1 MKKIFLLLS
10 LLLMTFSLT
19 ACNAQVE
26 PTQDN
31 TTTNT
36 NVKTTTEA
44 ASSSTSTQTKII
56 KLTTTNN
63 QTIEIELN
71 NSPAAN
77 DLYNQ
82 LPLSIN
88 LEDYST
94 NEKIFYPPN
103 KLNTES
109 TPKATPKIG
118 TLAYY
123 EPWGDV
129 VIFYDDFRANNDLY
143 ELGHVIFGGDIV
155 SELSGTVTIE
165 AMPNQ

>member
-31 TTTNT
+31 TTANT
-36 NVKTTTEA
+36 NVKTTTETT
-44 ASSSTSTQTKII
+44 STSTQTKII

-71 NSPAAN
+71 NSPSAN

-82 LPLSIN
+82 LPLSIY

-143 ELGHVIFGGDIV
+143 ELGHVISGGDIV

>member
-31 TTTNT
+31 TTANT
-36 NVKTTTEA
+36 NVKTTTETT
-44 ASSSTSTQTKII
+44 STSTQTKII

-71 NSPAAN
+71 NSPSAN

-82 LPLSIN
+82 LPLSID

-143 ELGHVIFGGDIV
+143 ELGHVISGGDIV

-165 AMPNQ
+165 TMPNQ

>member
-31 TTTNT
+31 TTANT
-36 NVKTTTEA
+36 NVKTTTETT
-44 ASSSTSTQTKII
+44 STSTQTKII

-71 NSPAAN
+71 NSPSAN

-82 LPLSIN
+82 LPLSID

-143 ELGHVIFGGDIV
+143 ELGHVISGGDIV

-165 AMPNQ
+165 TISNQ

>member
-31 TTTNT
+31 TTANT
-36 NVKTTTEA
+36 NVKTTTETT
-44 ASSSTSTQTKII
+44 STSTQTKII

-71 NSPAAN
+71 NSPSAN

-82 LPLSIN
+82 LPLSID

-143 ELGHVIFGGDIV
+143 ELGHIISGEDIV

-165 AMPNQ
+165 TMPNQ

>member
-44 ASSSTSTQTKII
+44 ASSSTLTQTKII
-56 KLTTTNN
+56 SAVRPL
-63 QTIEIELN
+63 IY
-71 NSPAAN
+71 SRSCR

-82 LPLSIN
+82 LPLSID

-129 VIFYDDFRANNDLY
+129 VIFYDDFHANNDLY
-143 ELGHVIFGGDIV
+143 ELGHVISGGDIV

-165 AMPNQ
+165 AMPN

>member
-31 TTTNT
+31 TTANT
-36 NVKTTTEA
+36 NVKTTTETT
-44 ASSSTSTQTKII
+44 STSTQTKII

-82 LPLSIN
+82 LPLSID
-88 LEDYST
+88 LKDYST

-129 VIFYDDFRANNDLY
+129 VIFYDDFHANNDLY
-143 ELGHVIFGGDIV
+143 ELGHVISGGDIV

-165 AMPNQ
+165 AMPN

>member
-36 NVKTTTEA
+36 NVKTTTETT
-44 ASSSTSTQTKII
+44 STSTQTKII

-82 LPLSIN
+82 LPLSID

-129 VIFYDDFRANNDLY
+129 VIFYDDFHANNDLY
-143 ELGHVIFGGDIV
+143 ELGHVISGEDIV
-155 SELSGTVTIE
+155 SELSGIVTIE
-165 AMPNQ
+165 TMPNQ

>member
-31 TTTNT
+31 TTANT
-36 NVKTTTEA
+36 NVKTTTETT
-44 ASSSTSTQTKII
+44 SISTQTKII

-82 LPLSIN
+82 LPLSID

-103 KLNTES
+103 KLNTEN

-143 ELGHVIFGGDIV
+143 ELGHVISGEDIV

>member
-31 TTTNT
+31 TTANT
-36 NVKTTTEA
+36 NVKTTTETT
-44 ASSSTSTQTKII
+44 STSTQTKII

-82 LPLSIN
+82 LPLSID

-143 ELGHVIFGGDIV
+143 ELGHVISGGDIV

>member
-31 TTTNT
+31 TTANT
-36 NVKTTTEA
+36 NVKTTTETT
-44 ASSSTSTQTKII
+44 STSTQTKII

-82 LPLSIN
+82 LPLSID

-103 KLNTES
+103 KLNTEN

-143 ELGHVIFGGDIV
+143 ELGHIISGGDIV

-165 AMPNQ
+165 TMPNQ

>member
-1 MKKIFLLLS
+1 MKKIILPLS
-10 LLLMTFSLT
+10 LLITTIFFT
-19 ACNAQVE
+19 ACSAE
-26 PTQDN
+26 PQTTN
-31 TTTNT
+31 NTTNT
-36 NVKTTTEA
+36 NVATTT
-44 ASSSTSTQTKII
+44 SSNQPETNTNINQKII
-56 KLTTTNN
+56 KLTTSNN
-63 QTIEIELN
+63 DIITLELN

-77 DLYNQ
+77 NLYNQ
-82 LPLSIN
+82 LPLSID

-143 ELGHVIFGGDIV
+143 ELGHVISGGDIV

>member
-31 TTTNT
+31 TTANT
-36 NVKTTTEA
+36 NVKTTTETT
-44 ASSSTSTQTKII
+44 STSTQTKII

-71 NSPAAN
+71 NSPSAN

-82 LPLSIN
+82 LPLSID

-109 TPKATPKIG
+109 TPKIG

-143 ELGHVIFGGDIV
+143 ELGHVISGEDIV

-165 AMPNQ
+165 TMPNQ

>member
-36 NVKTTTEA
+36 NVKTTTETT
-44 ASSSTSTQTKII
+44 SSSTLTQTKII

-71 NSPAAN
+71 NSPSAN

-82 LPLSIN
+82 LPLSID

-103 KLNTES
+103 KLNT
-109 TPKATPKIG
+109 
-118 TLAYY
+118 
-123 EPWGDV
+123 
-129 VIFYDDFRANNDLY
+129 
-143 ELGHVIFGGDIV
+143 
-155 SELSGTVTIE
+155 
-165 AMPNQ
+165 

>member
-31 TTTNT
+31 TTANT
-36 NVKTTTEA
+36 NVKTTTETT
-44 ASSSTSTQTKII
+44 STSTQTKII

-82 LPLSIN
+82 LPLSID

-109 TPKATPKIG
+109 TPKATSKIG

-143 ELGHVIFGGDIV
+143 ELGHVISGEDIL

-165 AMPNQ
+165 TMPNQ

>member
-31 TTTNT
+31 TTANT
-36 NVKTTTEA
+36 NVKTTTETT
-44 ASSSTSTQTKII
+44 STSTQTKII

-82 LPLSIN
+82 LPLSID
-88 LEDYST
+88 LKDYST

-129 VIFYDDFRANNDLY
+129 VIFYDDFHANNDLY
-143 ELGHVIFGGDIV
+143 ELGHVISGEDIV

-165 AMPNQ
+165 AMPN

>member
-31 TTTNT
+31 TTANT
-36 NVKTTTEA
+36 NVKTTTETT
-44 ASSSTSTQTKII
+44 STSTHTKII

-71 NSPAAN
+71 NSPSAN

-82 LPLSIN
+82 LPLSID

-143 ELGHVIFGGDIV
+143 ELGHVISGGDIV

>member
-10 LLLMTFSLT
+10 LLLMTFSLS

-31 TTTNT
+31 TTANT
-36 NVKTTTEA
+36 NVKTTTETT
-44 ASSSTSTQTKII
+44 SISTQTKII

-82 LPLSIN
+82 LPLSID

-143 ELGHVIFGGDIV
+143 ELGHVISGEDIV

>member
-31 TTTNT
+31 TTANT
-36 NVKTTTEA
+36 NVKTTTETT
-44 ASSSTSTQTKII
+44 STSTQTKII

-71 NSPAAN
+71 NSPSAN

-82 LPLSIN
+82 LPLSID

-143 ELGHVIFGGDIV
+143 ELGHVISGEDIV

>member
-31 TTTNT
+31 TTANT
-36 NVKTTTEA
+36 NVKTTTETT
-44 ASSSTSTQTKII
+44 SISTQTKII

-82 LPLSIN
+82 LPLSID

-129 VIFYDDFRANNDLY
+129 VIFYDNFRANNDLY
-143 ELGHVIFGGDIV
+143 ELGHVISGEDIV

-165 AMPNQ
+165 TMPNQ

>member
-31 TTTNT
+31 TTANT
-36 NVKTTTEA
+36 NVKTTTETT
-44 ASSSTSTQTKII
+44 STSTQTKII

-82 LPLSIN
+82 LPLSID

-143 ELGHVIFGGDIV
+143 ELGHVISGEDIV

-165 AMPNQ
+165 TISNQ

>member
-31 TTTNT
+31 TTANT
-36 NVKTTTEA
+36 NVKTITETT
-44 ASSSTSTQTKII
+44 STSTQTKII

-71 NSPAAN
+71 NSPSAN

-82 LPLSIN
+82 LPLSID

-143 ELGHVIFGGDIV
+143 ELGHVISGGDIV

>member
-31 TTTNT
+31 TTANT
-36 NVKTTTEA
+36 NVKTTTETT
-44 ASSSTSTQTKII
+44 STSTQTKII

-82 LPLSIN
+82 LPLSID

-103 KLNTES
+103 KLNTEN

-129 VIFYDDFRANNDLY
+129 VIFYDDFRANDDLY
-143 ELGHVIFGGDIV
+143 ELGHVISGEDIV

>member
-1 MKKIFLLLS
+1 MKKIILLLS
-10 LLLMTFSLT
+10 LLITTIFFT
-19 ACNAQVE
+19 ACSAESQTTN
-26 PTQDN
+26 N
-31 TTTNT
+31 TTNT
-36 NVKTTTEA
+36 NVATTT
-44 ASSSTSTQTKII
+44 SSNQPETNTNINQKII
-56 KLTTTNN
+56 KLTTSNN
-63 QTIEIELN
+63 DIITLELN

-82 LPLSIN
+82 LPLSID

-143 ELGHVIFGGDIV
+143 ELGHVISGEDIV

-165 AMPNQ
+165 AISN

>member
-1 MKKIFLLLS
+1 
-10 LLLMTFSLT
+10 MTFSLT

-36 NVKTTTEA
+36 NVKTTNWKLHRL
-44 ASSSTSTQTKII
+44 STLTQTKII

-71 NSPAAN
+71 NSPSAN

-82 LPLSIN
+82 LPLSID

-103 KLNTES
+103 KFKYRKHT
-109 TPKATPKIG
+109 
-118 TLAYY
+118 
-123 EPWGDV
+123 
-129 VIFYDDFRANNDLY
+129 
-143 ELGHVIFGGDIV
+143 
-155 SELSGTVTIE
+155 
-165 AMPNQ
+165 

>member
-31 TTTNT
+31 TTANT
-36 NVKTTTEA
+36 NVKTTTETT
-44 ASSSTSTQTKII
+44 SISTQTKII

-82 LPLSIN
+82 LPLSID

-143 ELGHVIFGGDIV
+143 ELGHVISGGDIV
-155 SELSGTVTIE
+155 SELSGTVTME

>member
-36 NVKTTTEA
+36 NVKTTTETT
-44 ASSSTSTQTKII
+44 SSSTLTQTKII

-71 NSPAAN
+71 NSPSAN

-82 LPLSIN
+82 LPLSID
-88 LEDYST
+88 LEDL
-94 NEKIFYPPN
+94 FYPPN

-143 ELGHVIFGGDIV
+143 ELGHVISGGDIV
-155 SELSGTVTIE
+155 SELSGIVTIE
-165 AMPNQ
+165 TMPNQ

>member
-31 TTTNT
+31 TTANT
-36 NVKTTTEA
+36 NVKTTTETT
-44 ASSSTSTQTKII
+44 STSTQTKII

-71 NSPAAN
+71 NSPSAN

-82 LPLSIN
+82 LPLSID

-129 VIFYDDFRANNDLY
+129 VIFYDDFRANNNLY
-143 ELGHVIFGGDIV
+143 ELGHVISGGDIV

>member
-31 TTTNT
+31 TTANT
-36 NVKTTTEA
+36 NVKTTTETT
-44 ASSSTSTQTKII
+44 STSTQTKVI
-56 KLTTTNN
+56 KLRTTNN

-82 LPLSIN
+82 LPLSID

-143 ELGHVIFGGDIV
+143 ELGHVISGGDIV

-165 AMPNQ
+165 AMPN

>member
-31 TTTNT
+31 TTANT
-36 NVKTTTEA
+36 NVKTTTETT
-44 ASSSTSTQTKII
+44 STSTQTKII

-71 NSPAAN
+71 NSPATN

-82 LPLSIN
+82 LPLSID

-143 ELGHVIFGGDIV
+143 ELGHVISGGDIV

-165 AMPNQ
+165 AMPN

>member
-1 MKKIFLLLS
+1 MKKIILLLS
-10 LLLMTFSLT
+10 LLITTIFFT
-19 ACNAQVE
+19 ACSAE
-26 PTQDN
+26 PQTTN
-31 TTTNT
+31 NTTNT
-36 NVKTTTEA
+36 NVATTT
-44 ASSSTSTQTKII
+44 SSNQSETNTNINQKII
-56 KLTTTNN
+56 KLTTSNN
-63 QTIEIELN
+63 DIITLELN

-82 LPLSIN
+82 LPLSID

-143 ELGHVIFGGDIV
+143 ELGHVISGGDIV

>member
-31 TTTNT
+31 TTANT
-36 NVKTTTEA
+36 NVKTTTETT
-44 ASSSTSTQTKII
+44 STSTQTKII
-56 KLTTTNN
+56 KLTTTNK

-82 LPLSIN
+82 LPLSID

-94 NEKIFYPPN
+94 NEKIN

-109 TPKATPKIG
+109 TPKIG

-143 ELGHVIFGGDIV
+143 ELGHVISGGDIV

>member
-31 TTTNT
+31 TTANT
-36 NVKTTTEA
+36 NVKTTTETT
-44 ASSSTSTQTKII
+44 STSTQTKII

-71 NSPAAN
+71 NSPSAN

-82 LPLSIN
+82 LPLSID

-129 VIFYDDFRANNDLY
+129 VIFYDDFHANNDLY
-143 ELGHVIFGGDIV
+143 ELGHVISGGDIV

>member
-31 TTTNT
+31 TTANT
-36 NVKTTTEA
+36 NVKTTTETT
-44 ASSSTSTQTKII
+44 STSTQTKII

-71 NSPAAN
+71 NSPSAN

-82 LPLSIN
+82 LPLSID

-129 VIFYDDFRANNDLY
+129 VIFYDDFHANNDLY
-143 ELGHVIFGGDIV
+143 ELGHVISGEDIV
-155 SELSGTVTIE
+155 SELSGIVTIE
-165 AMPNQ
+165 TMPNQ

>member
-31 TTTNT
+31 TTANT
-36 NVKTTTEA
+36 NVKTTTETT
-44 ASSSTSTQTKII
+44 STSTQTKII

-71 NSPAAN
+71 NSPSAN

-82 LPLSIN
+82 LPLSID

-109 TPKATPKIG
+109 TPKATSKIG

-143 ELGHVIFGGDIV
+143 ELGHVISGGDIV

>member
-31 TTTNT
+31 TTANT
-36 NVKTTTEA
+36 NVKTTTETT
-44 ASSSTSTQTKII
+44 STSTQTKII

-82 LPLSIN
+82 LPLSID

-103 KLNTES
+103 KLNTEN

-143 ELGHVIFGGDIV
+143 ELGHVISGGDIV

-165 AMPNQ
+165 AMPN

>member
-31 TTTNT
+31 TTANT
-36 NVKTTTEA
+36 NVKTTTETT
-44 ASSSTSTQTKII
+44 STSTQTKII

-143 ELGHVIFGGDIV
+143 ELGHVISGGDIV

>member
-31 TTTNT
+31 TTANT
-36 NVKTTTEA
+36 NVKTTTETT
-44 ASSSTSTQTKII
+44 STSTQTKII
-56 KLTTTNN
+56 KLTTTNK

-82 LPLSIN
+82 LPLSID

-143 ELGHVIFGGDIV
+143 ELGHVISGGDIV

-165 AMPNQ
+165 AMPK

>member
-19 ACNAQVE
+19 ACNTQVE

-31 TTTNT
+31 TTANT
-36 NVKTTTEA
+36 NVKTTTKTT
-44 ASSSTSTQTKII
+44 SSKTSTQTKII

-71 NSPAAN
+71 NSPSAN

-82 LPLSIN
+82 LPLSID

-103 KLNTES
+103 KLNTEN
-109 TPKATPKIG
+109 TPKIG

-143 ELGHVIFGGDIV
+143 ELGHVISGEDIV

-165 AMPNQ
+165 TMPNQ

>member
-31 TTTNT
+31 TTANT
-36 NVKTTTEA
+36 NVKTTTETT
-44 ASSSTSTQTKII
+44 SISTQTKII

-82 LPLSIN
+82 LPLSID

-143 ELGHVIFGGDIV
+143 ELGHVISGGDIV

-165 AMPNQ
+165 AMPN